1 MHRVDVDYLI
11 NLSTLLSQD
20 DDEFQLT
27 PELKQ
32 AEQVFDELFDVLNKT
47 NTVADQTLTDRNFF
61 EDQKSLRSYVE
72 SCIRLF

>member
-1 MHRVDVDYLI
+1 MHRVNVDYLI
-11 NLSTLLSQD
+11 NLSQLLDQD

-72 SCIRLF
+72 KDGF